1 MKIPSFAVVL
11 VISILL
17 MGGVHAQPSVE
28 KVGEVVNKKGR
39 VKVFGES
46 SMRGKTISH
55 TPWELFVKD
64 ILKTDYSSMA
74 FVKLLGYDK
83 MVVMENSVLYL
94 EGVDRLNFE
103 SGRAVFQIKKRGG
116 TVGLKI
122 RVKSVLIGVKGT
134 RFAVV
139 SEEDKIGIFLKDG
152 ELSVKKMVGEFIR
165 YKKKEEEAFEEFKQ
179 EFEEGI
185 RMEKEEFEEF
195 KRQTEREFREFV
207 KEFTMKAGTAVMI
220 VGSEVRDV
228 KIPDYIEDEFK
239 YLDVF

>member
-1 MKIPSFAVVL
+1 MRIPSIFPVL
-11 VISILL
+11 AFLILL
-17 MGGVHAQPSVE
+17 IGGVYAQPSVE

-46 SMRGKTISH
+46 SMRGKTINH

-103 SGRAVFQIKKRGG
+103 SGRAVFQIKKRGEA
-116 TVGLKI
+116 VGLKI

-165 YKKKEEEAFEEFKQ
+165 YRKKEEEAFEEFKQ

-220 VGSEVRDV
+220 VGSEVRDIR
-228 KIPDYIEDEFK
+228 IPDYIEDEFR
-239 YLDVF
+239 YLDMF